1 VNTAGLLSN
10 RVVLITGSS
19 RGIGRAMAWTMAEAG
34 ADIVVHYHKAEELAA
49 ETAAGVEARGRRAV
63 TVRANLEEP
72 DDIAALFGTVREAF
86 GGLDV
91 FVANAAATAFKPTLE
106 LKPHHFERT
115 FNLIVRSLVLAVQ
128 QAVPLME
135 GRSGRIITVSG
146 HGTPFTLAQYAALGS
161 AKGAVETWTRYLAY
175 ELAPR
180 GITANC
186 LSPGVIATD
195 SARYYLG
202 DRFQALDR
210 AVSHHTPLGRMGV
223 PEDVALAAVFLASD
237 LSRFV
242 TGQVLRVDGGL
253 SLTSGPFEDT
263 RAESPAVR
271 GKE

>member
-1 VNTAGLLSN
+1 VNAHGLLQN
-10 RVVLITGSS
+10 RIALITGSS
-19 RGIGRAMAWTMAEAG
+19 RGIGRAMAWAMADAG
-34 ADIVVHYHKAEELAA
+34 ADIVVHYHKQADLAA

-63 TVRANLEEP
+63 VVGANLEEP
-72 DDIAALFGTVREAF
+72 EDIAHLFGEVRDAF
-86 GGLDV
+86 GALDI
-91 FVANAAATAFKPTLE
+91 FVANAAATAFKPSLA

-115 FNLIVRSLVLAVQ
+115 FNLIVRSVVLAVQ
-128 QAVPLME
+128 HAVPLME
-135 GRSGRIITVSG
+135 GRPGRIITVSG
-146 HGTPFTLAQYAALGS
+146 HGTPFTLPAYAALGS

-175 ELAPR
+175 ELGPR

-202 DRFQALDR
+202 ETFADLDR
-210 AVSHHTPLGRMGV
+210 AVSRDTPLGRMGV

-253 SLTSGPFEDT
+253 SLTSGPFEAT
-263 RAESPAVR
+263 RAESS
-271 GKE
+271 